1 MLRLSQSQ
9 KAAVV
14 EGVGKDIDIGMFD
27 LSVGNIVLNDLKSNS
42 GGGAITYV
50 DPYGRFG
57 SLDGKINY
65 DVKANSLNVFT
76 GTSLDISRGMLRL
89 SQSQKASIVESAAKE
104 FEYEITG
111 TNFGKGGHY
120 KEFRG

>member
-1 MLRLSQSQ
+1 
-9 KAAVV
+9 
-14 EGVGKDIDIGMFD
+14 MFD
-27 LSVGNIVLNDLKSNS
+27 ISVGNIVLNDLKSNS
-42 GGGAITYV
+42 DGGAITYV

-76 GTSLDISRGMLRL
+76 GTSLDISGYV
-89 SQSQKASIVESAAKE
+89 ASKSESKSFNSGKCSKE

-111 TNFGKGGHY
+111 TNFGKSGHY

>member
-1 MLRLSQSQ
+1 MLSSSKELDLTRGMLRLSQSQ

-57 SLDGKINY
+57 SLDGKIKY
-65 DVKANSLNVFT
+65 DVKANSLNVYT
-76 GTSLDISRGMLRL
+76 GTSLDISR
-89 SQSQKASIVESAAKE
+89 VCCV
-104 FEYEITG
+104 
-111 TNFGKGGHY
+111 
-120 KEFRG
+120 